1 MSKVKKSGKAC
12 HVFAVANQ
20 KGGVGKTTTAIN
32 LAASLAADGAKVVLL
47 DMDPQGN
54 ASTGLGVDY
63 DSRKGGSY
71 ALLMHEKAAD
81 DLLQPTEIDNLSV
94 IAANTELVG
103 AEIELVDAEHREA
116 RLRTALEPLRETVD
130 FVIIDCPPSLGLLTL
145 NSFVAADGVLAPL
158 QCEFFALEG
167 LGHLAK
173 TIGRVQKNLNP
184 ELKMAGIVLTMYDRR
199 NNLSELVA
207 ADARSFFGKDVLETV
222 IPRNIRISEAQSHG
236 QPVMLYD
243 SRASGTTAYQALAAE
258 VMKRTSAS

>member
-1 MSKVKKSGKAC
+1 M
-12 HVFAVANQ
+12 
-20 KGGVGKTTTAIN
+20 
-32 LAASLAADGAKVVLL
+32 
-47 DMDPQGN
+47 
-54 ASTGLGVDY
+54 
-63 DSRKGGSY
+63 
-71 ALLMHEKAAD
+71 
-81 DLLQPTEIDNLSV
+81 
-94 IAANTELVG
+94 
-103 AEIELVDAEHREA
+103 
-116 RLRTALEPLRETVD
+116 
-130 FVIIDCPPSLGLLTL
+130 
-145 NSFVAADGVLAPL
+145 AADGVLAPL

-167 LGHLAK
+167 LGHLVK

-184 ELKMAGIVLTMYDRR
+184 DLKMAGIVLTMYDRR